1 MAGIADVRTRPSSDG
16 GPETG
21 AVEVTFRGGA
31 LHLAELVGS
40 ERAWFAIVRV
50 ASGFAIKA
58 LRALAV
64 RGVAAVWLLGTIPI

>member
-1 MAGIADVRTRPSSDG
+1 MAGIADVQTKPSSDG
-16 GPETG
+16 DLRTG
-21 AVEVTFRGGA
+21 AVEVSFRGGA

-50 ASGFAIKA
+50 ASGFATKA

-64 RGVAAVWLLGTIPI
+64 RGVAAVWLLATIPI